1 MKTSLSGK
9 DTTYILAGIVVLL
22 ALVLLFTWARR
33 SKYEDQR
40 WLGSVFQQT
49 VKKNQLVDTIRIN
62 LLASAEAEKS
72 AVMANT
78 DEASQDFA
86 DQSVLA
92 SQAVEKARS
101 EFGRLIEGEN
111 NRQGMELF
119 SQFSSC
125 WEKLQEVDRE
135 ILPLAVQNT
144 NLKALRLSFVPAR
157 EDLRRMEAALNQL
170 MGGSASSPDSLVIA
184 RLASEAI
191 IAALNIYAFEA
202 PHIAETTEAR
212 MNEIEAAMQR
222 LDAQV
227 NDSLNRLQAQVGE
240 TGKPFVDAAWTSYKD
255 FQKINSEIIDL
266 SRRNSN
272 IRSFAM
278 SLGQK
283 RKLMAQCQDL
293 LTALQEAAQSTSF
306 KATR

>member
-1 MKTSLSGK
+1 MRSSLSGK
-9 DTTYILAGIVVLL
+9 DTTYILGGIAVLL
-22 ALVLLFTWARR
+22 ALVLLVTWARR
-33 SKYEDQR
+33 SRHEDQR
-40 WLGSVFQQT
+40 WLESVFQQT
-49 VKKNQLVDTIRIN
+49 IQKNQLVDTIRIN

-86 DQSVLA
+86 DQSVRA
-92 SQAVEKARS
+92 SQTVETARR
-101 EFGRLIEGEN
+101 ELGRLIEGQN
-111 NRQGMELF
+111 NRREGELF

-125 WEKLQEVDRE
+125 WEKLQELDRE

-144 NLKALRLSFVPAR
+144 NLKALRLSFVPAH
-157 EDLRRMEAALNQL
+157 EDLKRMEAALNQL
-170 MGGSASSPDSLVIA
+170 MDGSASASDALSIT
-184 RLASEAI
+184 RLASEAS
-191 IAALNIYAFEA
+191 IAALNIYALEA

-227 NDSLNRLQAQVGE
+227 NDALNSLQAQVGA
-240 TGKPFVDAAWTSYKD
+240 TGRPFVEAAWTSYRD

-283 RKLMAQCQDL
+283 RNLMAQCQDL
-293 LTALQEAAQSTSF
+293 LTALQEAVQSTNF

>member
-1 MKTSLSGK
+1 MRTSLSGK
-9 DTTYILAGIVVLL
+9 DTSYILAGIVVLL
-22 ALVLLFTWARR
+22 ALVLLVTWARR

-40 WLGSVFQQT
+40 WLKTVFQQT
-49 VKKNQLVDTIRIN
+49 VQKNQLVDTIGIN

-78 DEASQDFA
+78 DEASQELA
-86 DQSVLA
+86 DQSVRA
-92 SQAVEKARS
+92 SQAVDKARR
-101 EFGRLIEGEN
+101 ELGLLIEGQN
-111 NRQGMELF
+111 NRREIELF

-157 EDLRRMEAALNQL
+157 EALERMAAALNQL
-170 MGGSASSPDSLVIA
+170 MDASASSPDALGIT
-184 RLASEAI
+184 RLASAAI
-191 IAALNIYAFEA
+191 IAALNIYALEA
-202 PHIAETTEAR
+202 PHIAETTEAQ
-212 MNEIEAAMQR
+212 MNQIEAAMQR
-222 LDAQV
+222 LDAPV
-227 NDSLNRLQAQVGE
+227 MDALNSLQAQAGA

-255 FQKINSEIIDL
+255 FQKINSEIIEL
-266 SRRNSN
+266 SRQNSN
-272 IRSFAM
+272 VRSFAM

-283 RKLMAQCQDL
+283 RNLMAQCQDL
-293 LTALQEAAQSTSF
+293 LTALQEAIQSTNF

>member
-1 MKTSLSGK
+1 MRTSLSGK
-9 DTTYILAGIVVLL
+9 DTSYILAGIVVLL
-22 ALVLLFTWARR
+22 ALVLLVTWARR

-40 WLGSVFQQT
+40 WLKTVFQQT
-49 VKKNQLVDTIRIN
+49 VQKNQLVDTIGIN

-78 DEASQDFA
+78 DEASQELA
-86 DQSVLA
+86 DQSVRA
-92 SQAVEKARS
+92 SQAVDKARR
-101 EFGRLIEGEN
+101 ELGLLIEGQN
-111 NRQGMELF
+111 NRREIELF

-157 EDLRRMEAALNQL
+157 EALERMAAALNQL
-170 MGGSASSPDSLVIA
+170 MDASASSPDALGIT
-184 RLASEAI
+184 RLASAAI
-191 IAALNIYAFEA
+191 IAALNIYALEA
-202 PHIAETTEAR
+202 SHIAETTEAQ
-212 MNEIEAAMQR
+212 MNQIEAAMQR
-222 LDAQV
+222 LDAPV
-227 NDSLNRLQAQVGE
+227 RDALNSLQAQAGA

-255 FQKINSEIIDL
+255 FQKINSEIIEL
-266 SRRNSN
+266 SRQNSN
-272 IRSFAM
+272 VRSFAM

-283 RKLMAQCQDL
+283 RNLMAQCQDL
-293 LTALQEAAQSTSF
+293 LTALQEAIQSTNF